1 MAGQGVVDVLTHAE
15 ADLDGVVAVV
25 LLRLDLDDDAGAG
38 LDDGDAARL
47 AVGREDLRHPQL
59 PPDNRFHGYSLISM
73 STPAGSCSRIS
84 VSTVRDDGSMMSM
97 RRLCVRISNCSPESL
112 STNGDLLTVNFLISV
127 GRGIGPATDTPVR
140 SAASTICSAD
150 WSRMRWS

>member
-1 MAGQGVVDVLTHAE
+1 MAAQGVVDVLAHAE

-59 PPDNRFHGYSLISM
+59 ASQYRFHGYSLISM

-97 RRLCVRISNCSPESL
+97 RRLCVRISHCSRDSF
-112 STNGDLLTVNFLISV
+112 STNRHFFT
-127 GRGIGPATDTPVR
+127 
-140 SAASTICSAD
+140 
-150 WSRMRWS
+150 